1 MMEGMELIKGEE
13 EKLER
18 AKRKYKKREKENQ
31 VEEKKIDQDKFF
43 IDVSKDQKAKELI
56 NNLISEANNK
66 KFGREIILKDLLLV
80 VLPKLTAKDIEAIQ
94 NNTLSDLEKLEKQCF
109 EYNQKH
115 STNHDL
121 GYFLVQIKNVLKES
135 K

>member
-1 MMEGMELIKGEE
+1 MEGFERKMGKE
-13 EKLER
+13 EKLEIV
-18 AKRKYKKREKENQ
+18 KRKYKKREKEKLI
-31 VEEKKIDQDKFF
+31 EEKKIDQDKFF

-56 NNLISEANNK
+56 NNLIVEANNK
-66 KFGREIILKDLLLV
+66 KFGREIILKDLILV
-80 VLPKLTAKDIEAIQ
+80 SLPKLSAKDIEGIQ
-94 NNTLSDLEKLEKQCF
+94 NNILTDLEKLEKQCS

-115 STNHDL
+115 NTNHDL

>member
-1 MMEGMELIKGEE
+1 MEDVEIVKVNEEKMELV
-13 EKLER
+13 
-18 AKRKYKKREKENQ
+18 KRKYKKREKEKL
-31 VEEKKIDQDKFF
+31 VEERKIDQDKFF

-56 NNLISEANNK
+56 SNLIAEANNK

-80 VLPKLTAKDIEAIQ
+80 SLPKLTAKDIEGIQ
-94 NNTLSDLEKLEKQCF
+94 NNILTDLEKLEKQCS

-115 STNHDL
+115 NTNHDL